1 MTYETIEQATNEI
14 TRIQAELDRV
24 SKWYDDANSE
34 LRVMLNRV
42 FRARNLIEATLA
54 TDAEADQTFDDFRE
68 AFELIGVKMTETK
81 EYTVTAV
88 WTVSMK
94 HPRGYDMDDVAFDAD
109 LTIED
114 SDAEFDGYVPSP
126 EMTWEVS

>member
-1 MTYETIEQATNEI
+1 MNYETIEQAVTEI
-14 TRIQAELDRV
+14 TRLQTELERV
-24 SKWYDDANSE
+24 NRWYDEANK
-34 LRVMLNRV
+34 LRQDTLRIIVK
-42 FRARNLIEATLA
+42 ARNLIEDTLQ
-54 TDAEADQTFDDFRE
+54 TDIDADQTFEDFRG
-68 AFELIGVKMTETK
+68 AFEILGVKMTETK

-94 HPRGYDMDDVAFDAD
+94 HPRGYDMDECRFDAD
-109 LTIED
+109 LTFED

>member
-1 MTYETIEQATNEI
+1 MNYETIEQADNAI
-14 TRIQAELDRV
+14 ARLQAKADQMTR
-24 SKWYDDANSE
+24 WHDDADK
-34 LRVMLNRV
+34 LRQDTLETII
-42 FRARNLIEATLA
+42 RARNLIEETLA
-54 TDAEADQTFDDFRE
+54 TDIDADQTFEDFRE
-68 AFELIGVKMTETK
+68 AFELLGVKMTETK

-114 SDAEFDGYVPSP
+114 SDAEFDGYIPSP
-126 EMTWEVS
+126 EMTWEVN